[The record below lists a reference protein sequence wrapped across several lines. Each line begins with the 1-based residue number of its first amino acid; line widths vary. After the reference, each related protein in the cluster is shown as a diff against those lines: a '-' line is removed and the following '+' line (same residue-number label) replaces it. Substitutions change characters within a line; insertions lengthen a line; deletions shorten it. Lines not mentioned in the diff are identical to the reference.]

1 MSDLTECQVGVS
13 EGRDSYDFVMD
24 GMGAEFAARLERKI
38 WIRIWLANL
47 VGVIPIN
54 IFLVL
59 SADVF
64 ASRARFDL
72 PSPLNVIPAVAVYL
86 PAFVWTRV
94 RARGLFAPIA
104 SWLAAGREP
113 TSEERSATISHPR
126 ALAVMSFWAWAW
138 AFCAAYAAALILF
151 RPLGV
156 QYIRMGV
163 TVALSTGIACALTY
177 LVAEDALRPLFSVV
191 LRKGTSRSSSVG
203 VMPRLTSAWFVGSGS
218 YLVAIALTVGA
229 VPRDL
234 VGPWVIGGCL
244 FGLFVG
250 GLVTFVGAR
259 SVARPLESLR
269 RGLERVEQGDF
280 QTSVDV
286 DDAGEVGRLQSGF
299 NRMVSGL
306 RDRDRLQRLF
316 SRHVGDEVAQR
327 AVAAA
332 TFGGTQLDVSV
343 MFVDVIGSTT
353 LAAERP
359 PEAVVS
365 MLNSLFAEVV
375 RIVGEHGGLVNQF
388 QGDGALC
395 VFGAPVEMS
404 DHAERALRA
413 TTALRARI
421 ETLGNTYPGFDA
433 AIGVSSGRVVAGD
446 VGTEDRSEYTVIGD
460 AANEASRLV
469 DEAKRREGRVLV
481 SATTIISAGDAADG
495 WMACDEVALRGRRQ
509 PTQVY
514 EPEAL

>member
-1 MSDLTECQVGVS
+1 
-13 EGRDSYDFVMD
+13 MD
-24 GMGAEFAARLERKI
+24 GMGADFAARLEKKI

-59 SADVF
+59 GADYF
-64 ASRARFDL
+64 TRRARFDL
-72 PSPLNVIPAVAVYL
+72 PSWLDFFPAVIVYL
-86 PAFVWTRV
+86 PALVWTRIK
-94 RARGLFAPIA
+94 ARRLFAPIA

-113 TSEERSATISHPR
+113 TEEEQAATISHPR
-126 ALAVMSFWAWAW
+126 ALTVMSFWAWAW
-138 AFCAAYAAALILF
+138 AFFATYVAALIF
-151 RPLGV
+151 FTSLGV

-163 TVALSTGIACALTY
+163 TVVLSAGIACALTY

-191 LRKGTSRSSSVG
+191 LGKSTSRSSGVG

-229 VPRDL
+229 VPREF
-234 VGPWVIGGCL
+234 VGPWVIGGCV

-250 GLVTFVGAR
+250 ALVTLVGAR

-269 RGLERVEQGDF
+269 RGLERVEKGDLE
-280 QTSVDV
+280 TSVDV

-299 NRMVSGL
+299 NRMVTGL
-306 RDRDRLQRLF
+306 RERDRLQQLF

-395 VFGAPVEMS
+395 VFGAPVEMA

-413 TTALRARI
+413 TTALRQKI
-421 ETLGNTYPGFDA
+421 EALGNTYPGFDA

-469 DEAKRREGRVLV
+469 DEAKSREGRVLV
-481 SATTIISAGDAADG
+481 SATTIISAGEAAAG
-495 WMACDEVALRGRRQ
+495 WISCDELSLRGRRQ
-509 PTQVY
+509 PTLVY
-514 EPEAL
+514 EPETV